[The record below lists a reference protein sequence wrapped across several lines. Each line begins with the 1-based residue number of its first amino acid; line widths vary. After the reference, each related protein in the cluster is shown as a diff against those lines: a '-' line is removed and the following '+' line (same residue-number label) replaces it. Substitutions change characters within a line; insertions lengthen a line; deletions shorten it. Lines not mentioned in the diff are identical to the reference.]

1 MSFVLN
7 LQRLFSGL
15 IQIFIFLLLE
25 GISFIIGSNK
35 DKFITS
41 LYPYLVDILSIP
53 VEGKYLDQ
61 KISVVSICKFVIYQ
75 IAVRS
80 PELVKSWLC
89 NMLIFNLMY
98 DYMYKFDNK
107 KSLFI
112 MNQKLCYINIYDYF
126 FTTVYV
132 IYIFFYNCICNI
144 YIYDHQQDRKES
156 KSPHRLKGSVWGL
169 MVDGVSLYC
178 QVGGQ
183 IWINFVFPLNRIQF

>member
-1 MSFVLN
+1 MSFLLN

-53 VEGKYLDQ
+53 FEGKYPDQ

-126 FTTVYV
+126 YN
-132 IYIFFYNCICNI
+132 YICI

-169 MVDGVSLYC
+169 NSRGPKADL
-178 QVGGQ
+178 
-183 IWINFVFPLNRIQF
+183 LL